1 MNLHDLF
8 LYSIF
13 SIFID
18 RKGLSKAPEGGY
30 LGYRPIVDGVVGDYE
45 WIT

>member
-1 MNLHDLF
+1 MISSCIQYLLF
-8 LYSIF
+8 L
-13 SIFID
+13 ID